1 MTTALGVNPEP
12 ALATSSTAPGTPD
25 VRTRSQRRSDR
36 RKRRTEKIVAVLV
49 LLVAFIVTVLLL
61 GLQWLGNQDQA
72 SLAPIPMSHTFLSE
86 VQPS

>member
-12 ALATSSTAPGTPD
+12 ALTTSASRPD

-49 LLVAFIVTVLLL
+49 LVVAFIVTVFLL

-72 SLAPIPMSHTFLSE
+72 SLAPIPTSHTFLSE

>member
-12 ALATSSTAPGTPD
+12 ALTAPPGTPD

-36 RKRRTEKIVAVLV
+36 RKRRTEKVVAVLV
-49 LLVAFIVTVLLL
+49 LLVALIVTVVLL
-61 GLQWLGNQDQA
+61 GLQWLGNQGQA
-72 SLAPIPMSHTFLSE
+72 SLAPIPTSHTFLSE